1 MLMASE
7 KPGFSDRRCVRGPL
21 SGGVRAGG
29 TCLSAAVLR
38 TGCPPDGRPAPFP
51 PAARETDVASA
62 FSWVRLPRFLIN
74 TI

>member
-29 TCLSAAVLR
+29 TCLSAAVPQTAGRHLSLPQPWR
-38 TGCPPDGRPAPFP
+38 RRFCLQLGPSPP
-51 PAARETDVASA
+51 
-62 FSWVRLPRFLIN
+62 LPN
-74 TI
+74 